1 MRLQLSIALTS
12 NPRTR
17 PIFDGTVVPEGIDLL
32 ASRLHPSE
40 MFWRQLRFAEFD
52 VSEMSLSSLMI
63 ALAAGDERWI
73 GLPVFTTRKFFH
85 TGVLVRRDAGIE
97 SPADLKGKRVGVPEF
112 QQTAALWA
120 RGVLAHEFGVD
131 QTQMEFWMERKPQH
145 SHAEATGFA
154 PPPGV
159 TIRQIPQEKSIGSM
173 MVSGE
178 LHATLHYIIDS
189 NLIDRSTVDLWCHP
203 EIRTLFHDPLAEG
216 KRYYE
221 KTGIFPVN
229 HGVVV
234 RRKLA
239 EKHPWVVL
247 NLLKAFQQAN
257 LLAERSRLEHAAYHL
272 ETGLLPADA
281 RAALETPVAPHG
293 IAANRMTLETVAQYS
308 FEQGLTP
315 RQVRLEEMFTESV
328 MDH

>member
-1 MRLQLSIALTS
+1 MRLQLSIAMTS

-17 PIFDGTVVPEGIDLL
+17 PIFDGRVVPEGIDLL
-32 ASRLHPSE
+32 GSRLHPSE

-52 VSEMSLSSLMI
+52 VSEMSLSSLMM
-63 ALAAGDERWI
+63 ALAAGDDRWI

-145 SHAEATGFA
+145 SHAGTTGFA

-159 TIRQIPQEKSIGSM
+159 TIHQIPQEKSIGSM

-178 LHATLHYIIDS
+178 LQAALYYIVDR
-189 NLIDRSTVDLWCHP
+189 NLIDRSTVDLWHHP
-203 EIRTLFHDPLAEG
+203 DVRTLFRDPPAEG
-216 KRYYE
+216 RRYYE
-221 KTGIFPVN
+221 KTGIFPMN
-229 HGVVV
+229 HAMVV
-234 RRKLA
+234 RRRLA
-239 EKHPWVVL
+239 EKYPWVVL

-257 LLAERSRLEHAAYHL
+257 RLADECRLELATYHL
-272 ETGLLPADA
+272 ETGLLPACA
-281 RAALETPVAPHG
+281 RKALETSVAPHG
-293 IAANRMTLETVAQYS
+293 IAGNQMVLETAAKYS
-308 FEQGLTP
+308 FEQGLTK
-315 RQVRLEEMFTESV
+315 RQMRLQEMFAASV